1 MAFFVFTYNTS
12 KEIDLLIAEK
22 KPYPS
27 LIRLLDHQIIS
38 IVSKSSNAIYNILI
52 GVSNLTPV
60 NQPHPHFQTVS
71 SCGGIDKLYS
81 LFKKNLSPGS
91 KDNSAKCIGFLFKA
105 KEITNIEMRKD
116 IIAYLKT
123 TLSSS
128 ESWLKNNS
136 KQILRLLAENSIN
149 RSEIEKDGF
158 KIPE

>member
-27 LIRLLDHQIIS
+27 LIRLLDHQSIS
-38 IVSKSSNAIYNILI
+38 VVSRTANAIRNILI
-52 GVSNLTPV
+52 GGSYSSSV
-60 NQPHPHFQTVS
+60 NQPHPHFQAVS

-81 LFKKNLSPGS
+81 LFKKNLSPGT
-91 KDNSAKCIGFLFKA
+91 KNNSAKSIGNLFKA

-116 IIAYLKT
+116 IIAYFKAA
-123 TLSSS
+123 LSSS
-128 ESWLKNNS
+128 EQQIKDNS
-136 KQILRLLAENSIN
+136 KWILGLLAENSVN

-158 KIPE
+158 KITE